1 MNWGNLDPF
10 VESDIIPEIISITD
24 DVAIIRLEYRVG
36 AANDYDSNDTYRVS
50 EYYRIRQTATGFYLL
65 NYEREMNQV
74 FDAKND
80 LTSSSKINL
89 GINSSTQALCDSD
102 EKGIYTYF
110 VNQGSLWCFN
120 SSNKV
125 FTKVFS
131 FDGAETDTVR
141 ESYDAHTIKIID
153 IQENGDC
160 TFIVKGYMNR
170 GEHEGQTGVSLCR
183 YSYADNDVT
192 ERLFI
197 PLAVPVSYTH
207 LTLPTT

>member
-1 MNWGNLDPF
+1 MYGGEYDLQKKIDFVLDFNSATFDQSRSKEIAGYLETSSIGDNTNYGKVNINSSISQVNWGNLDPF

-50 EYYRIRQTATGFYLL
+50 EYCRIRQTATGFYLL

-141 ESYDAHTIKIID
+141 ESYDAH
-153 IQENGDC
+153 N
-160 TFIVKGYMNR
+160 
-170 GEHEGQTGVSLCR
+170 
-183 YSYADNDVT
+183 
-192 ERLFI
+192 
-197 PLAVPVSYTH
+197 
-207 LTLPTT
+207 

>member
-1 MNWGNLDPF
+1 M
-10 VESDIIPEIISITD
+10 
-24 DVAIIRLEYRVG
+24 
-36 AANDYDSNDTYRVS
+36 
-50 EYYRIRQTATGFYLL
+50 
-65 NYEREMNQV
+65 
-74 FDAKND
+74 
-80 LTSSSKINL
+80 
-89 GINSSTQALCDSD
+89 
-102 EKGIYTYF
+102 
-110 VNQGSLWCFN
+110 WCFN

-197 PLAVPVSYTH
+197 PLAVPYNILSENVGGVAYVSSDKFYI
-207 LTLPTT
+207 LIDDTLFL